1 MFHQELLE
9 QSKLAPDLDTLV
21 TLNGPSS
28 RKVEK
33 VAEPRILL
41 YSHDTYGLGHTQ
53 RTISI
58 AGAILERKPG
68 AKVLYVTG
76 SPMIQNLKLPYGMD
90 YVKLP
95 SATKLGS
102 EKYAARSL
110 TLPFDQLLHIR
121 SKLIRTVADEFRPDV
136 FLVDHAPI
144 GMSGEI
150 LPTLRSLRKSG
161 TKIVL
166 GMRDVLDDP
175 VSVASVWQKQRIIS
189 ILRRYYDL
197 ILVYGMM
204 EFYDPVMEYGIP
216 PDVGQRTRFTGYV
229 YRPRPIQPARA
240 VRERFKISAG
250 PFVLVTVGGGEDS
263 RDALDLVIN
272 ALRVRPLEGL
282 FALITTGPMCPDSV
296 KGTLTEEEKDSHILV
311 TEFVEDLPSVIA
323 AADLVVCMGGYNSLS
338 ELLAYGHRGIVLP
351 RTAPRREQ
359 LIRSSFLA
367 NLGFVTNIVPCECT
381 PLALR
386 ETIEAKLSDKAEP
399 LSEKRRMVKLD
410 GGGKAADLILS
421 LVEAADKREI
431 VSQMGGSSS
440 RSDALIEGRT
450 H

>member
-1 MFHQELLE
+1 MSHQELLE
-9 QSKLAPDLDTLV
+9 QSKLAPDLDSFV
-21 TLNGPSS
+21 AFNGPSS
-28 RKVEK
+28 RKMEK

-68 AKVLYVTG
+68 ARVLYVTG
-76 SPMIQNLKLPYGMD
+76 SPMIQNLKLPHGMD

-95 SATKLGS
+95 SAVKLES

-110 TLPFDQLLHIR
+110 ALPFEELLRIR
-121 SKLIRTVADEFRPDV
+121 SRLIRAVADEFRPDV

-150 LPTLRSLRKSG
+150 LPTLRSLRKRG

-175 VSVASVWQKQRIIS
+175 VSVASVWQKQRIFT

-197 ILVYGMM
+197 ILVYGMI
-204 EFYDPVMEYGIP
+204 EFFDPVMEYSIP
-216 PDVGQRTRFTGYV
+216 QDVGQKTRFTGYV
-229 YRPRPIQPARA
+229 YRPMPVQPARA
-240 VRERFKISAG
+240 IRESFKIPAG
-250 PFVLVTVGGGEDS
+250 PFVLVTVGGGEDA
-263 RDALDLVIN
+263 RDALDLVRN
-272 ALRVRPLEGL
+272 ALRVRPLEG
-282 FALITTGPMCPDSV
+282 FSAFITTGPMCPDSV
-296 KGTLTEEEKDSHILV
+296 RRTLTEEEGNRILI
-311 TEFVEDLPSVIA
+311 TEFVEDLPSLIA
-323 AADLVVCMGGYNSLS
+323 AANLVVCMGGYNSLS

-359 LIRSSFLA
+359 LIRASFLA
-367 NLGFVTNIVPCECT
+367 NMGFVTNIIPGGCT

-421 LVEAADKREI
+421 LVEAADKREV
-431 VSQMGGSSS
+431 VSKVGGNTT
-440 RSDALIEGRT
+440 RSTALIEGRR